1 MKKLIVFCDGT
12 WNSANQVSQ
21 DHKPCPTN
29 VSRLFEATAEVDQQG
44 NPQLVHYVKGV
55 GTRFSERITGGGF
68 GFGISD
74 NIKEGYQFICS
85 NYQEG
90 DEIFLFG
97 FSRGAFTAR
106 SIAGFIHNLGILKR
120 NKFYKLNEAFK
131 YYRDKSPE
139 WEPEKPNAVRYQN
152 DNCWPTK
159 TIQFIGV
166 WDTVGALGVPYGIVS
181 AWIIDKLFKCGFH
194 DTKLSSSINS
204 AYHALA
210 LDEHRWPFRPTRWEL
225 DPQHHDNYENFQ
237 EKWFPGVH
245 SDVGGGYPSPSGL
258 ADIALEWMAKNAEKH
273 GILINLSNITL
284 PVFTPNPNDPAH
296 NSQTLFY
303 RLATLIFVKLPS
315 FVGIAVSGDSKVLI
329 RFIDLKGDF
338 QRPFE

>member
-12 WNSANQVSQ
+12 WNSADQESPDN
-21 DHKPCPTN
+21 KPCPTN
-29 VSRLFEATAEVDQQG
+29 VSRLFEATTATDRQG
-44 NPQLVHYVKGV
+44 NPQLVHYIQGV
-55 GTRFSERITGGGF
+55 GTRFAERLTGGGF

-85 NYQEG
+85 NYEEG

-120 NKFYKLNEAFK
+120 NNFYKLNEAFN

-139 WEPEKPNAVRYQN
+139 WKPESPNAVKYQA

-159 TIQFIGV
+159 AIHFVGV
-166 WDTVGALGVPYGIVS
+166 WDTVGALGAPYGIVLS
-181 AWIIDKLFKCGFH
+181 WIIDKLFKCGFH
-194 DTKLSSSINS
+194 DTKLSSSIKS

-210 LDEHRWPFRPTRWEL
+210 IDEHRWPFRPTRWEL
-225 DPQHHDNYENFQ
+225 SQQHQQPEDFQ

-245 SDVGGGYPSPSGL
+245 SDIGGGYPESGL
-258 ADIALEWMAKNAEKH
+258 ADVALAWMAENAEKQ
-273 GILINLSNITL
+273 GMQVDLAKIA
-284 PVFTPNPNDPAH
+284 PFPPFAPNPNAAQHD
-296 NSQTLFY
+296 SQKLFY

-315 FVGIAVSGDSKVLI
+315 FVGIAVPGASKALI
-329 RFIDLKGDF
+329 RYIDLKGDF
-338 QRPFE
+338 HRPNP